1 MLPSTMNVFRQ
12 KRAWFWIAIA
22 AVAIAMLALL
32 LPHVGNSADQQAWL
46 ALLPALF
53 VGLVAA
59 LSVRPLSALWTVRHQ
74 PEAPALAPSFQR
86 PPPISLA

>member
-1 MLPSTMNVFRQ
+1 MNVFRQ
-12 KRAWFWIAIA
+12 KRAWFWIGIA

-32 LPHVGNSADQQAWL
+32 LAHSGNTADQQTWL
-46 ALLPALF
+46 ALLPVLF
-53 VGLVAA
+53 VGLIAA
-59 LSVRPLSALWTVRHQ
+59 LSVRPLSALWTIGHQ